1 MKELSSIQQKL
12 FDKLHNERK
21 NDYKV
26 FSKPDYAGVWKGII
40 DKYPDSAHFI
50 YELLQNADDAEATKA
65 YIQLSKEKLLFKG
78 KNIYLL
84 LTINNLI

>member
-1 MKELSSIQQKL
+1 M
-12 FDKLHNERK
+12 
-21 NDYKV
+21 
-26 FSKPDYAGVWKGII
+26 WKGII